1 MNKLLTLFVKKAN
14 IALSFLKKYLVFNLK
29 IDGEPYIKKS
39 RLAKCTY
46 SLRSEDL

>member
-29 IDGEPYIKKS
+29 IDGEPYIKEIQIS
-39 RLAKCTY
+39 
-46 SLRSEDL
+46 